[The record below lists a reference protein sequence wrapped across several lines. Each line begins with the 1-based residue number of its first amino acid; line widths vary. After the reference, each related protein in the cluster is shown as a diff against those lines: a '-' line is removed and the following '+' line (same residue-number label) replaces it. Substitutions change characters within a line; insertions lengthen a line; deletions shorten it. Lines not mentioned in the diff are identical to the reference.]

1 MTSRPDASNNGL
13 PFFNTHP
20 HWARLLYLLCLTAA
34 VAFAAIWIVRFAS
47 IVTDE
52 NWYTDIDGKVT
63 IIDVLPG
70 GVSDRA
76 GLRKGDVITAIN
88 GVPVR
93 DMFDANDYLQSSRGG
108 EALVYTVERDG
119 ETLDL
124 TIHTAVFGLP
134 LFYLAHILIG
144 LSFIAV
150 GTWVFLRRLK
160 HPSARLLG
168 WSHLVLG
175 FALLISQSYSYWFYP
190 DTFTTLGYL
199 LSPLSWALAI
209 GSLMHLLLYFP
220 AQRFVRAV
228 RRVDIAMIYAAP
240 MVLFLTIP
248 LGQAFRLTGL
258 PRSLL
263 MVGLTAIAVTAVQ
276 IFLARRYR
284 LYESVEYRERFPKIR
299 AAIILG
305 ILFIAGSLAVTNYS
319 SWQAVFLL
327 GLASPALFFSTIVQY
342 RIFDLYVV
350 VRKGSLY
357 GMLVPVL
364 TFFVVLLFFL
374 LLMLL
379 PQRQWNLPVLHVTS
393 EQIELIRLD
402 ALTPEQRMVFEKRL
416 LFLAGALTLALLW
429 WLHRRGKRH
438 LDRRFFRGSYD
449 YKQALTAFSTLSHSY
464 ADSTLL
470 ATAVVGDLVN
480 LMHLKGAVFALR
492 NDGGFEPLASKG
504 LHLDPTL
511 LHFSASELSAFD
523 SAFARDTSLPI
534 DNLRFRNRFAGTG
547 VEFLTAAYFDGQVRA
562 LLLLGEKQSETN
574 YSREDVDLLG
584 NLSINVRD
592 ALTTMRFYE
601 GAREK
606 ERMRK
611 ELEIARSIQLD
622 SLPEALPELPGID
635 VAAQS
640 LPAYEVGGDFYDFL
654 PRHDSMT
661 FVIGDVSGK
670 GTSAALYLSRIQGI
684 LKTVES
690 YQPTPW
696 ELLVRINTQIFDH
709 IERRS
714 FVTMAALRVELLRNE
729 VTFLRAGHLPLL
741 HYNAL
746 SREVIQHQPAG
757 LAIGLDRHSFAE
769 RLEEQS
775 IFVRGG
781 DVFVLLSDGIT
792 EAENNQ
798 GRQLGIEGVT
808 GCLREHATRHA
819 AEIQRA
825 LLECVDH
832 WAGNAER
839 GDDQTLVVIKFA
851 I

>member
-13 PFFNTHP
+13 PFFNAHP
-20 HWARLLYLLCLTAA
+20 HWARALYLFCLTA
-34 VAFAAIWIVRFAS
+34 VLTFASIWIVRFAS

-63 IIDVLPG
+63 VIEVLPG

-76 GLRKGDVITAIN
+76 GLRAGDIIMAIN

-93 DMFDANDYLQSSRGG
+93 DMFDANDYLQQSRGG
-108 EALVYTVERDG
+108 DALVYTVERDG

-124 TIHTAVFGLP
+124 TIYTAVFGLP

-144 LSFIAV
+144 ISFISI
-150 GTWVFLRRLK
+150 GTWVFLRRYR
-160 HPSARLLG
+160 HPIARLLG

-190 DTFTTLGYL
+190 DTFTSLGYL

-228 RRVDIAMIYAAP
+228 RRIDIAMIYAAP
-240 MVLFLTIP
+240 LALFLAIP
-248 LGQAFRLTGL
+248 LGSAFPLTGL
-258 PRSLL
+258 LRSLL
-263 MVGLTAIAVTAVQ
+263 MVGLTAIAVTVVQ
-276 IFLARRYR
+276 ILLARRYR

-299 AAIILG
+299 VAIILG

-319 SWQAVFLL
+319 SWQAIFLL
-327 GLASPALFFSTIVQY
+327 GLASPALFFSTIVRY

-350 VRKGSLY
+350 LRRGSLY
-357 GMLVPVL
+357 GMLTTVL
-364 TFFVVLLFFL
+364 TTCVVLLFFIL
-374 LLMLL
+374 LLLL
-379 PQRQWNLPVLHVTS
+379 PQQHWNMPVLHVTS
-393 EQIELIRLD
+393 EQIEMIRLH
-402 ALTPEQRMVFEKRL
+402 ALTPEQRMVYEKRMS
-416 LFLAGALTLALLW
+416 FLAGALAIALLW
-429 WLHRRGKRH
+429 WLHRQGKRR

-449 YKQALTAFSTLSHSY
+449 YKRALTAFSKLSHSY

-480 LMHLKGAVFALR
+480 LMHLKGAVFAIR
-492 NDGGFEPLASKG
+492 SDGGFRPLASNG
-504 LHLDPTL
+504 LHIDTDLLLFGNEGLSSLDT
-511 LHFSASELSAFD
+511 
-523 SAFARDTSLPI
+523 AFARDTSLPI
-534 DNLRFRNRFAGTG
+534 DNLRFRDRFAGTG
-547 VEFLTAAYFDGQVRA
+547 VEFLTASHIDGHAQA

-574 YSREDVDLLG
+574 YSREDVELLE
-584 NLSINVRD
+584 NLAINISD

-601 GAREK
+601 GARDK

-622 SLPEALPELPGID
+622 SLPDEIPDLPGID
-635 VAAQS
+635 VAAKS

-654 PRHDSMT
+654 PRHDAMT

-690 YQPTPW
+690 YQPGLW

-746 SREVIQHQPAG
+746 SREIIQHQPAG
-757 LAIGLDRHSFAE
+757 LAIGLDMHSFAE
-769 RLEEQS
+769 RLEEEK

-792 EAENNQ
+792 EAENDQ
-798 GRQLGIEGVT
+798 GRQFGMEGVIE
-808 GCLREHATRHA
+808 CLREHATQNA

-825 LLECVDH
+825 LLECVDR
-832 WAGNAER
+832 WAGSAER
-839 GDDQTLVVIKFA
+839 GDDQTIVVIKFA